1 MKMSNFLILISIF
14 LIGAC
19 CSKND
24 SESIKDKLVGTWVER
39 NPEMFDGISDTL
51 VFTDDFIVKKHFYFN
66 GWKFSLYNDT
76 ISFQNEGVIKKYSFS
91 YNNVN
96 ELIIYNFLDRSITS
110 QVKNI
115 YFTKIN

>member
-14 LIGAC
+14 LIGVC
-19 CSKND
+19 CSKKD
-24 SESIKDKLVGTWVER
+24 SESLKDKLVGTWVER

-51 VFTDDFIVKKHFYFN
+51 VFTDDFSVRKHFYFN
-66 GWKFSLYNDT
+66 GWKFNLNNDS
-76 ISFQNEGVIKKYSFS
+76 ISFHKEGEIKNFLFS
-91 YNNVN
+91 YNNLN

>member
-14 LIGAC
+14 LIGVC
-19 CSKND
+19 CSKKD
-24 SESIKDKLVGTWVER
+24 SESIQDKLVGTWVEK

-51 VFTDDFIVKKHFYFN
+51 VFTDDFIVRKHFYFN
-66 GWKFSLYNDT
+66 GWKYNLYYDT
-76 ISFQNEGVIKKYSFS
+76 ISFQKEGVIKKFMFS

-110 QVKNI
+110 QVKDI
-115 YFTKIN
+115 RFTKNK